1 MNSQEIISH
10 APIRSLTEGERVV
23 SKKIDGVVALMGLDW
38 ATDKHDLQL
47 LEIGSDKPEHLVL
60 KHGAESIEK
69 WVGTLRERF
78 GKGAR
83 IAVCLEL
90 SKGAIVSAL
99 EKYDLFVLY
108 PVNPA
113 SLAKYRQAWAPSRAK
128 DDPSD
133 ALLLLELLRRYPDKL
148 KPLERESTELR
159 TVARLVEIRRNLVDD
174 RVRLTNRL
182 TAALKCYFPQ
192 VLEWFD
198 DKNTRVF
205 VEFLARW
212 PSLDAVKKARDSTLE
227 KFFFDHNVRHRR
239 IVDARIEAIRQSI
252 PLTKDP
258 AVLVPEILS
267 VQTLVEQLRI
277 QSAAVR
283 KVDAELEARS
293 AKLVDYDLFA
303 SLPGAGPALAP
314 RLLVAFGENRE
325 RFQSAQAVAQHVG
338 IAPVTE
344 RSGQKSWVHKRNLCN
359 KFLRQSLVEW
369 AGQTIPRSFWAGAYY
384 RQQRDKGASHQVAI
398 RALAFKWIRVLFR
411 CWQDRKT
418 YDESVYLNALKRSGS
433 PLLAFIAKDSV
444 SA

>member
-1 MNSQEIISH
+1 MSD
-10 APIRSLTEGERVV
+10 
-23 SKKIDGVVALMGLDW
+23 KIEGVVALMGLDW
-38 ATDKHDLQL
+38 ATDKHDVQL
-47 LEIGSDKPEHLVL
+47 LEVGAERPEHSVL
-60 KHGAESIEK
+60 RHGAESIDK
-69 WVGTLRERF
+69 WVATLRERF

-83 IAVCLEL
+83 IAVSLEL
-90 SKGAIVSAL
+90 AKGPIVSAL

-108 PVNPA
+108 PINPA
-113 SLAKYRQAWAPSRAK
+113 SLAKYRQTWSPSRAK

-148 KPLERESTELR
+148 KPLKRESTDLR

-182 TAALKCYFPQ
+182 TASLKCYFPQ

-198 DKNTRVF
+198 DKNTIVF
-205 VEFLARW
+205 VDFLSRW

-227 KFFFDHNVRHRR
+227 KFFFDHNVRHRQ
-239 IVDARIEAIRQSI
+239 IVDARIKAVRESI
-252 PLTKDP
+252 PLTRDP
-258 AVLVPEILS
+258 AVLVPETLN
-267 VQTLVEQLRI
+267 VQTLVGQLRLQI
-277 QSAAVR
+277 
-283 KVDAELEARS
+283 DAIKQADVELAERS
-293 AKLVDYDLFA
+293 SKLADYGLFA

-314 RLLVAFGENRE
+314 RLLVAFGECRE
-325 RFQSAQAVAQHVG
+325 CFQSAQAVAQHVG

-384 RQQRDKGASHQVAI
+384 RQQREKGASHHVAV

-411 CWQDRKT
+411 CWQDRKP
-418 YDESVYLNALKRSGS
+418 YDESVYLNALKRSRS
-433 PLLAFIAKDSV
+433 PLISFIAKDSL
-444 SA
+444 ST